1 MSHETCPHQPEADP
15 CLELDDALLAVAR
28 CRQEQFRLAHRFGNI
43 HTPSPLKELD
53 TDRLTPH
60 DDVDMSDQDEE
71 DYDDGT
77 PDLDYITTMDW
88 GSPPRPASSPLTAH
102 TPRTSFPVFV
112 EGDLG
117 LPEIPKPLRELK
129 LPGPFPERTREQRR
143 RQQDRHDWARIN
155 SFWRLAMIDREV
167 ELQLAEKQLAA
178 RINPYNAMV
187 QNVTVAPV
195 ERAPSPPPAFMP
207 YPKSWKALV
216 DQSTA
221 DSPQLPLSLI
231 PTERIWRDSGRL
243 DVGDN
248 TAGFHGPL
256 TGTCAA
262 ATGIIIA
269 NNDDN
274 SDNDDDGRAL
284 PAADNF
290 FHGGICES
298 TEHHPDARVWVCDD
312 HDKRGRQ
319 EALCDVFDLAP
330 RLRHYACAGCCW
342 KIENDETGQFLN
354 HTGWHVFEVRPLPD
368 AFDPSVKIQQPLAGK
383 SSSSTKTKTNNNT
396 GSDSSSSYFA
406 DNENRAGITITH
418 SSRNL
423 ARSVTRC
430 ACAAKVTDRRL
441 CAPHRLEA
449 MMQMHRW
456 HPSIYEL
463 ENTSAVASQS
473 RKDSL
478 LRVTTATTRKRTAAA
493 TAPNLEGQEETQV
506 PPMVGPS
513 CPLCIKGAPV
523 DHFRFRGPRGREG
536 RTIAWV
542 CKACLGLVTGVVASP
557 AWVAGQQRWVDAGP
571 LTLDYPMYQTSAD
584 PDEEMLY

>member
-1 MSHETCPHQPEADP
+1 
-15 CLELDDALLAVAR
+15 
-28 CRQEQFRLAHRFGNI
+28 
-43 HTPSPLKELD
+43 
-53 TDRLTPH
+53 
-60 DDVDMSDQDEE
+60 
-71 DYDDGT
+71 
-77 PDLDYITTMDW
+77 
-88 GSPPRPASSPLTAH
+88 
-102 TPRTSFPVFV
+102 
-112 EGDLG
+112 
-117 LPEIPKPLRELK
+117 
-129 LPGPFPERTREQRR
+129 
-143 RQQDRHDWARIN
+143 
-155 SFWRLAMIDREV
+155 
-167 ELQLAEKQLAA
+167 
-178 RINPYNAMV
+178 MV

-195 ERAPSPPPAFMP
+195 ERAPSTTPAFMP

-274 SDNDDDGRAL
+274 SDNDDDGRVGVPTTTTTNEACGR
-284 PAADNF
+284 PCQAADNF

-330 RLRHYACAGCCW
+330 DSATTSAPVAAGRLR
-342 KIENDETGQFLN
+342 T
-354 HTGWHVFEVRPLPD
+354 TRR
-368 AFDPSVKIQQPLAGK
+368 IQQPLAGK

-396 GSDSSSSYFA
+396 GSDSSSSSFA
-406 DNENRAGITITH
+406 DNENRAGITITNG
-418 SSRNL
+418 SRHL

-473 RKDSL
+473 RKDAL
-478 LRVTTATTRKRTAAA
+478 LR
-493 TAPNLEGQEETQV
+493 EEETQV